1 MSYES
6 STFLGLGSNLGDR
19 EQNLANA
26 VKMLSENMEVIKAS
40 RVFESKP
47 MANLSQPNYLNQVL
61 MVKENYLATDLLL
74 LVKKIEQN
82 LGRKPAARWSAR
94 VIDIDIL
101 FKQNMTLN
109 TVNLK
114 IPHIGYHQRD
124 FVLIP
129 LAEIAPD
136 FMPPGQDKCAKELVA
151 HTSHILQEE

>member
-26 VKMLSENMEVIKAS
+26 VKMLSESMEVIKAS

-74 LVKKIEQN
+74 LVKQIEQK

-109 TVNLK
+109 AVNLK

-136 FMPPGQDKCAKELVA
+136 FMPPGQDKCVKELVA
-151 HTSHILQEE
+151 TTSHILQEE